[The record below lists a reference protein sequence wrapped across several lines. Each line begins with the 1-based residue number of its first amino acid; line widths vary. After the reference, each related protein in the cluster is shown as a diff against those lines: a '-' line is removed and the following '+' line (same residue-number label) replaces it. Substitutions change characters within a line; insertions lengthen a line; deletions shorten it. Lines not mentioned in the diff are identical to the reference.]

1 MRYLLFAV
9 VLLFVAPSAEAQQL
23 QQRRIACGEGLVE
36 LHKPQGF
43 RPASFSSGEVGI
55 SFIGHSTFLI
65 RSPQDVKVITDYN
78 PYFRADVLPDI
89 ATMNTDRAN
98 HMVPLPEPGIAYP
111 LYGWNRGNGM
121 PHHDVTYKDVRVY
134 SEPTNIYVVGGRTTN
149 ETAIFVIQT
158 AGLCIAHLGHTAHI
172 LDGEMVRKL
181 GRIDIAMTPVDRM
194 VTSSYEEIVHN
205 IQALHPRVVIP
216 MHTNTGWETL
226 QLLAYTKDRFKM
238 RSDIGDSIVLSRE
251 MLPENTQIWVLQ
263 PRSAGRR
270 FGTY

>member
-1 MRYLLFAV
+1 MRYLFFAV
-9 VLLFVAPSAEAQQL
+9 VLLFISQSADA

-36 LHKPQGF
+36 LHQPQGF
-43 RPASFSSGEVGI
+43 QPASFSAGEVGI
-55 SFIGHSTFLI
+55 RFIGHSTFLI
-65 RSPQDVKVITDYN
+65 RSPEDVKIVTDYN

-98 HMVPLPEPGIAYP
+98 HMVPVPEPGIAYP
-111 LYGWNRGNGM
+111 LYGWDRGEGM

-134 SEPTNIYVVGGRTTN
+134 SEPTNIYVMGGRYTN
-149 ETAIFVIQT
+149 ETAIFVVQT

-172 LDGEMVRKL
+172 LDDEMVHQL
-181 GRIDIAMTPVDRM
+181 GQIDIAMTPVDRA

-205 IQALHPRVVIP
+205 IQALHPRIVIP

-226 QLLAYTKDRFKM
+226 QFLAYTKDQFKV
-238 RSDIGDSIVLSRE
+238 RNDIGDSITVSRE
-251 MLPENTQIWVLQ
+251 MLPEDTQIWVLQ
-263 PRSAGRR
+263 PRGGGGGGR